1 MSVVDPARPFRWQDG
16 DRLVLFGRGI
26 LSEAGAELGTGYALL
41 TTARALRAA
50 PQLAEAAG
58 SVHEVGPGRVDEL
71 AAELRPALGSELLVA
86 LGGGRVID
94 VAKALAAADPPRR
107 VAAVPTTLSGA
118 EMTAI
123 HRHASG
129 VPLDAPRTRP
139 VIVVND
145 PALSAS
151 QPLAELAASAA
162 NALGHAAE
170 GPLTPLASPL
180 PSLAA
185 LEAARLL
192 ARGLAEP
199 GDPPGVADPARP
211 AGLVEPG
218 PPARDALALAAL
230 LAGYVIGSTGYG
242 LHHVLS
248 QTLVRFAGLGHGQA
262 NAIMLP
268 HTLVALARRAPDRIA
283 FLGEA
288 LGEEPAGFASRL
300 AALARAGT
308 LGDAG
313 VADDALAGLADQAA
327 TRAELQMTPPA
338 AHRDELLELLR
349 AAY

>member
-1 MSVVDPARPFRWQDG
+1 VSAARAGGTTRVSAVDPTRPFRWQDG

-26 LSEAGAELGTGYALL
+26 LDQARAELGSGYALL
-41 TTARALRAA
+41 TTPRAA
-50 PQLAEAAG
+50 AAAPALTEG
-58 SVHEVGPGRVDEL
+58 AGNVHEVARGRVDEL
-71 AAELRPALGSELLVA
+71 AAELRPGLGSELLVA

-139 VIVVND
+139 VIVIND
-145 PALSAS
+145 PVLSAS

-170 GPLTPLASPL
+170 GPLTPLTSPL

-185 LEAARLL
+185 LEAARLI
-192 ARGLAEP
+192 ARGLA
-199 GDPPGVADPARP
+199 DPERP
-211 AGLVEPG
+211 D
-218 PPARDALALAAL
+218 RDALALAAL

-268 HTLVALARRAPDRIA
+268 HALVALARREPDRIA
-283 FLGEA
+283 ALGEA
-288 LGEEPAGFASRL
+288 LEEEPGRFAARL

-313 VADDALAGLADQAA
+313 VPADALDGLAEQAA
-327 TRAELQMTPPA
+327 TRAELRMTPPPA
-338 AHRDELLELLR
+338 DRRELLELLR